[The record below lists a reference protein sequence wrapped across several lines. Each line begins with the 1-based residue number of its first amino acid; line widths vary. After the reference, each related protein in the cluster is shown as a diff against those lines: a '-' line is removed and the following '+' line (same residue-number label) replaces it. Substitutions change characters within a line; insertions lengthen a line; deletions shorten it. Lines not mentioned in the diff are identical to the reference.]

1 MTELEFIKCM
11 KRLTSFY
18 FKELN
23 PDELNDWYE
32 LFKDISVKV
41 LNNAITLIVKES
53 KYMPNINVLL
63 EKCNTVKN
71 NYYLMIVEKMYKDGY
86 FRRGVKELDS
96 EHESR
101 NYDKTI
107 RWIEKGIIPE
117 FLKKDMKGYMND
129 DEIVIDNKTSFLIE

>member
-53 KYMPNINVLL
+53 KYMPNINILL
-63 EKCNTVKN
+63 EKCNAVKN

-86 FRRGVKELDS
+86 FRRGIKELDS

-117 FLKKDMKGYMND
+117 FLKEDMKEYMND

>member
-53 KYMPNINVLL
+53 KYMPNINALL

-86 FRRGVKELDS
+86 FRRGIKELDS

-117 FLKKDMKGYMND
+117 FLKEDMKEYMND

>member
-41 LNNAITLIVKES
+41 LNNAITLIVKDS
-53 KYMPNINVLL
+53 KYMPNINILL

-86 FRRGVKELDS
+86 FRRGIKELDS

-117 FLKKDMKGYMND
+117 FLKEDMKKYMND